1 MTSVRGSR
9 FLLLTCL
16 AFTPHQA
23 LASSPTPVAAA
34 SGSLDES
41 GSGARAPDQKAKKK
55 STASPKKELTTKGA
69 RLAFIQKAQI
79 WVPTRVAEMDL
90 RAGPQGAGA
99 FQPNEAVACDY
110 VEKKAMPGTTQKFD
124 CAISKDDVVK
134 VRYGA
139 TNGKV
144 QGAVLA
150 TRLLWALGFGADR
163 LYPVRVTCRGCSS
176 DPWTKRERVAGEQ
189 VFDLAAIER
198 KPKGHEMKSE
208 NKGGW
213 AWPELDLV
221 DEHQG
226 GAPRAQR
233 DGLKLLAVFMQ
244 HTDNKQVQ
252 ERLLCLPKG
261 RTEDGGCDEPFMML
275 HDVGLTFG
283 QANAFNRTS
292 VGSVNFDQWS
302 KAPIWK
308 DAAACVGHL
317 SKSNTGTLDNPKISE
332 AGRQFLADL
341 LVQLTDRQL
350 HDLFDVARV
359 DRRSRRPDS
368 AEPPATVEEWVGVFK
383 HKRSEI
389 VDNRCKSD
397 DLTGLFDKGT
407 VKVAKIETV
416 AASCR

>member
-1 MTSVRGSR
+1 MWLADLAFMTYVCASG
-9 FLLLTCL
+9 LLLTCL
-16 AFTPHQA
+16 AFSPCQA
-23 LASSPTPVAAA
+23 LASGPTPVAAA
-34 SGSLDES
+34 RGSLDES
-41 GSGARAPDQKAKKK
+41 GLGTRGSDQKPKKK
-55 STASPKKELTTKGA
+55 VTASPKKELTTTAA

-79 WVPTRVAEMDL
+79 WAPTKVAEMDL

-99 FQPNEAVACDY
+99 FQPNEAVTCDY
-110 VEKKAMPGTTQKFD
+110 VEKTEMPGTTRKFD
-124 CAISKDDVVK
+124 CAVSKDDVVK

-139 TNGKV
+139 ANGKV

-176 DPWTKRERVAGEQ
+176 DPWTNRERVAGEH
-189 VFDLAAIER
+189 VFDPAAIER

-221 DEHQG
+221 DEHLG

-233 DGLKLLAVFMQ
+233 DALKLLAVFRQ
-244 HTDNKQVQ
+244 HTDTKPVQ

-261 RTEDGGCDEPFMML
+261 RADDGICDEPFMML

-302 KAPIWK
+302 KTPIWK
-308 DAAACVGHL
+308 DARACVGHL
-317 SKSNTGTLDNPKISE
+317 SRSNTGTLDNPKISE

-341 LVQLTDRQL
+341 LVQLTDQQL

-359 DRRSRRPDS
+359 DHRSRRPNS
-368 AEPPATVEEWVGVFK
+368 AEPPATVEEWVAAFK
-383 HKRSEI
+383 HKRTEI
-389 VDNRCKSD
+389 VDNRCKTD
-397 DLTGLFDKGT
+397 DTTQTSTPKQGVT
-407 VKVAKIETV
+407 
-416 AASCR
+416 R

>member
-1 MTSVRGSR
+1 LARHWLLVTFVTIIPTREAKLAPEAPSVATRSR
-9 FLLLTCL
+9 IDELGGDRS
-16 AFTPHQA
+16 AF
-23 LASSPTPVAAA
+23 S
-34 SGSLDES
+34 
-41 GSGARAPDQKAKKK
+41 QKPPKKA
-55 STASPKKELTTKGA
+55 TASPKRELTTKEA
-69 RLAFIQKAQI
+69 RLAFIRKAQI
-79 WVPTRVAEMDL
+79 WVPTHVAEMDL

-99 FQPNEAVACDY
+99 FQPNEAITCDY
-110 VEKKAMPGTTQKFD
+110 VETNSLPGTTQKFE

-163 LYPVRVTCRGCSS
+163 LYPVRVTCRGCSP
-176 DPWTKRERVAGEQ
+176 DPWTKRARVPGEQ
-189 VFDLAAIER
+189 VFDPAAIER

-213 AWPELDLV
+213 AWSELDLV

-233 DGLKLLAVFMQ
+233 DALKLLAVFMQ
-244 HTDNKQVQ
+244 HTDTKPVQ

-261 RTEDGGCDEPFMML
+261 RTEDGRCDEPFMML

-283 QANAFNRTS
+283 QANAFNRAS

-302 KAPIWK
+302 KTPIWK

-317 SKSNTGTLDNPKISE
+317 SQSITGTLDNPKISE
-332 AGRQFLADL
+332 AGRQFLANL
-341 LVQLTDRQL
+341 LVQLTDQQL

-359 DRRSRRPDS
+359 DRRSRRPDG
-368 AEPPATVEEWVGVFK
+368 AEPPATVEEWVAAFK
-383 HKRSEI
+383 HKRAEI
-389 VDNRCKSD
+389 VDHHCKSD
-397 DLTGLFDKGT
+397 DSTQTSNTNKGG
-407 VKVAKIETV
+407 A
-416 AASCR
+416 R